1 MGKSEDITPTLNKT
15 CENKIRGCQKI
26 DATLYLYL
34 HQIYICPYRKIID
47 NEMCGKFNHNLMESE
62 YTAFSVF
69 YETIFCVKKYNE
81 NIKIKALNVQRS
93 FVLECK
99 RNNEMKILKT
109 FYKHN
114 KDTMN
119 VTEIGNEYFKNGICD
134 WKVIR
139 IKEEYT
145 TDTESSCDEI
155 YMSSDEETDLNEYEV
170 QNSSEDESNKE

>member
-26 DATLYLYL
+26 DSTLYLNL

-62 YTAFSVF
+62 YTTFSVF
-69 YETIFCVKKYNE
+69 YETLFYVKKYNE
-81 NIKIKALNVQRS
+81 NIKIKAQNVQRS

-155 YMSSDEETDLNEYEV
+155 YMSSDEEIEV
-170 QNSSEDESNKE
+170 QNSSEDESNKK